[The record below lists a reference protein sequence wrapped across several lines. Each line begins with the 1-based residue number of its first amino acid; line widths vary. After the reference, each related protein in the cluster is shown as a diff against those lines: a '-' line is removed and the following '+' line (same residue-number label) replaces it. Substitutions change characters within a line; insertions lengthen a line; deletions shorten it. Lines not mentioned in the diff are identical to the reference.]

1 MESTETSIGLQ
12 HYWLILKR
20 RWQPASSVFIAVVLL
35 FSLSTLLEK
44 PVYEAVGKLSLK
56 KISPTS
62 SLTGLGKE
70 IGEVTAIG
78 EQSNP
83 LSTEVEVIRS
93 VPMLQKTINQLKLKD
108 PIGKPLKIKDFL
120 AKLTV
125 MNIRGTDILTVS
137 YKDQNPQISAAVVNK
152 LINLYIENNQT
163 VNRMEAAAAREFLEK
178 QLPKAE
184 AALRKAEV
192 ALRQFKEQNKV
203 VSLPE
208 EAKSAVEVI
217 AKLEE
222 QIALAKSQYADL
234 NAQHLSFQQELQM
247 NSQQALVATSLSQSS
262 AIQEALRDYQ
272 QIERQ
277 LAIEETRFQETHPI
291 IIDLKNKK
299 ETLQALL
306 KARIKT
312 VVGKQAQLQQGNLQI
327 GDLKPKLI
335 EEFVKTEA
343 KRQGLAEQ
351 IVSLT
356 NVQIAYKQRM
366 NVLPRLEKEQR
377 ELENRLQVSQSTY
390 ALLFQKLQEIRIT
403 ENQNVGNA
411 RIIETSGIPQEP
423 ITSRKKLLI
432 ISGVLL
438 GSLLGMAT
446 ALLLESQ
453 DKSLKTVEEAK
464 ECFGLTLLVVIPA
477 LKKSDKIAKGNF
489 FWKDKPSTQELERPI
504 PNIMVQNDLHTP
516 ISAAYRMLQAN
527 LRFLSSDRELKTI
540 VVSSSIPH
548 EGKSTVSANLAVA
561 VAQVGR
567 KVLLV
572 DADMHHPVQHRIW
585 DLTNQVGLSNI
596 IVGQTELKMAIRE
609 VMPCLDVLTCGVI
622 PPNPMA
628 LLDSQRISS
637 LIDEFAG
644 LYDLVIID
652 TPSLNVA
659 ADALILG
666 KKADGLLFVV
676 RPGVVD
682 STSATFSKELLEKS
696 NQNVLGL
703 VVNGVIPNHEPHSSY
718 YFANESYAKVTS
730 VGRLSS
736 QEEK

>member
-12 HYWLILKR
+12 YYWLLLKR
-20 RWQPASSVFIAVVLL
+20 RWQPASSVFILVVFLCT
-35 FSLSTLLEK
+35 LSASLEK

-70 IGEVTAIG
+70 IGEVTSVG

-93 VPMLQKTINQLKLKD
+93 VPMLEKTIAQLKLKD
-108 PIGKPLKIKDFL
+108 PVGNPLKIKDFL
-120 AKLTV
+120 AKLKV
-125 MNIRGTDILTVS
+125 MNIRGTDILTV
-137 YKDQNPQISAAVVNK
+137 YYQDRNPQITAAVVNT

-163 VNRMEAAAAREFLEK
+163 VNRMEATAARDFLEK
-178 QLPKAE
+178 QLPQAE
-184 AALRKAEV
+184 ATLRQAEV
-192 ALRQFKEQNKV
+192 ALRQFKELNKV
-203 VSLPE
+203 VALQE
-208 EAKSAVEVI
+208 EARSAVEVI

-222 QIALAKSQYADL
+222 QIAAAKSEYADL
-234 NAQHLSFQQELQM
+234 NAQKFSFEKELQM
-247 NSQQALVATSLSQSS
+247 NPQQALIATSLSQSS
-262 AIQEALRDYQ
+262 AVQEALRDYQ
-272 QIERQ
+272 QVERQ
-277 LAIEETRFQETHPI
+277 LAIEKTRFQETHPVI
-291 IIDLKNKK
+291 VDLRNKK

-306 KARIKT
+306 ETRIKT
-312 VVGKQAQLQQGNLQI
+312 VVGETQSKQGNLQI

-335 EEFVKTEA
+335 EEFVKVEA
-343 KRQGLAEQ
+343 KRQGLADQ
-351 IVSLT
+351 IVSLS

-377 ELENRLQVSQSTY
+377 ELENKLQVSQATY

-411 RIIETSGIPQEP
+411 RIIEAPEVPQEP
-423 ITSRKKLLI
+423 IASRKKLLI

-446 ALLLESQ
+446 ALFLESQ

-477 LKKSDKIAKGNF
+477 LRKSDKIAKGNF
-489 FWKDKPSTQELERPI
+489 FWKNKPNNKDLERSTPKI
-504 PNIMVQNDLHTP
+504 VVKNDSHTP

-585 DLTNQVGLSNI
+585 DLTNQVGLSNA
-596 IVGQTELKMAIRE
+596 IVGQTELRTAIRE
-609 VMPCLDVLTCGVI
+609 VMPNLDVLTCGVI

-637 LIDEFAG
+637 LIDEFTA

-666 KKADGLLFVV
+666 KKVDGLLFVA

-682 STSATFSKELLEKS
+682 SASATFAKELLKKS

-703 VVNGVIPNHEPHSSY
+703 IVNGVIPNHEPHSYY
-718 YFANESYAKVTS
+718 YFANESHSNVEDVRNVKIN
-730 VGRLSS
+730 
-736 QEEK
+736 

>member
-1 MESTETSIGLQ
+1 MESTETSTGLQ
-12 HYWLILKR
+12 HYWLIIKR
-20 RWQPASSVFIAVVLL
+20 RWQPASFVFMLVVVLC
-35 FSLSTLLEK
+35 TLITFREK
-44 PVYEAVGKLSLK
+44 PVYEAVGKLSFK

-70 IGEVTAIG
+70 IGEVTAVG

-93 VPMLQKTINQLKLKD
+93 VPMLQKTINQLKLK
-108 PIGKPLKIKDFL
+108 GKEGKALKINDFL
-120 AKLTV
+120 ANLNV
-125 MNIRGTDILTVS
+125 INIRGTDVLTVS
-137 YKDQNPQISAAVVNK
+137 YKDQNPQITAAVVNT

-163 VNRMEAAAAREFLEK
+163 VNRMEAAAARDFLEK
-178 QLPKAE
+178 QLPQAEAALRQAE
-184 AALRKAEV
+184 AALRK
-192 ALRQFKEQNKV
+192 FKEQNKV
-203 VSLPE
+203 VVLPE

-222 QIALAKSQYADL
+222 QIAVAKSQYADI
-234 NAQHLSFQQELQM
+234 NAQKLSFEKELQM
-247 NSQQALVATSLSQSS
+247 NPKQGLTATSLSQSS
-262 AIQEALRDYQ
+262 AVQEALKEYQ
-272 QIERQ
+272 QTERQ
-277 LAIEETRFQETHPI
+277 LAIEAIRFQPTHPVI
-291 IIDLKNKK
+291 VDLKNKK

-306 KARIKT
+306 KARIET
-312 VVGKQAQLQQGNLQI
+312 VVGEAKLNKGNLQI
-327 GDLKPKLI
+327 GDSKPRLI
-335 EEFVKTEA
+335 EEFVKVEA
-343 KRQGLAEQ
+343 KRQGLANQ
-351 IVSLT
+351 IVALS
-356 NVQIAYKQRM
+356 NVQMAYKQRM

-377 ELENRLQVSQSTY
+377 ELENKLQVSQSTY

-411 RIIETSGIPQEP
+411 RIIEAPEVPEEP
-423 ITSRKKLLI
+423 ITSRKKLFI
-432 ISGVLL
+432 VSGVLL
-438 GSLLGMAT
+438 GSLLAIAT
-446 ALLLESQ
+446 ALVLESL

-464 ECFGLTLLVVIPA
+464 ECFGLTLLGVIPA
-477 LKKSDKIAKGNF
+477 LKKPDKVAQGNF
-489 FWKDKPSTQELERPI
+489 FWKDKPNHKDLERPTPKI
-504 PNIMVQNDLHTP
+504 VVTNDLHTP

-527 LRFLSSDRELKTI
+527 LRFLSSDKELNTI
-540 VVSSSIPH
+540 VVSSSVPQ

-585 DLTNQVGLSNI
+585 DLTNQVGLSNA
-596 IVGQTELKMAIRE
+596 IVGQAELRMAIRE
-609 VMPCLDVLTCGVI
+609 VMPNLDVLTCGVI

-637 LIDEFAG
+637 LIDEFTT

-659 ADALILG
+659 AEALILG

-682 STSATFSKELLEKS
+682 SASATFAKELLEKS

-703 VVNGVIPNHEPHSSY
+703 VVNGVIPNHEPHSCY
-718 YFANESYAKVTS
+718 YFANESYSDAENLTDVFADKH
-730 VGRLSS
+730 R
-736 QEEK
+736 